1 MALVIYQDVG
11 VEHKPEPYPDDP
23 TRLCDPPRVDF
34 VGSIVIIMVV
44 VLVGSLN
51 DWQKVR
57 RFRALNEKKED
68 RTVKV
73 IRDRREQQV
82 NIKVSSNLYRSYDP
96 VAKTFAGRPYRRHRP
111 FGTW

>member
-11 VEHKPEPYPDDP
+11 VVHKHEPYPDDP

-34 VGSIVIIMVV
+34 VGGIAIVMIV

-57 RFRALNEKKED
+57 QFRALTKKEGC
-68 RTVKV
+68 TVKV
-73 IRDRREQQV
+73 IRDGREQQV
-82 NIKVSSNLYRSYDP
+82 NIKVSSNLHHSYEP
-96 VAKTFAGRPYRRHRP
+96 VAKILAGRPCRRHRP